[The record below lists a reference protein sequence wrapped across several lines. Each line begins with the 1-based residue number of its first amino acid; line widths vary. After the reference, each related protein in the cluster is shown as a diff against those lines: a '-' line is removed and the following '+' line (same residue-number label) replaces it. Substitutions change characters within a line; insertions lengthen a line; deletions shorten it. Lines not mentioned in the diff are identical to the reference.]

1 MLLTGELSLDGK
13 ASLLLCP
20 FGRKSN
26 NESCQY
32 FDVSILCFF
41 LAIRDLFDP
50 RAARNVCS
58 GRALFF
64 LADQLFFHRL

>member
-41 LAIRDLFDP
+41 WLSETSLILVLPEMFALA
-50 RAARNVCS
+50 V
-58 GRALFF
+58 LFF
-64 LADQLFFHRL
+64 S